1 MTRARV
7 GAPFPSAAAG
17 ASVSAMTGSAS
28 DATSLPPPRL
38 RPPRLPP
45 DLVSRPRLLRRLDE
59 AGGVTFVLAAPA
71 GFGKT
76 TLLAQWAGQAPAG
89 AVAWLSLDESAR
101 DPAVFRAHLTA
112 ALARSALAL
121 AAGPAAASALVLDGY
136 EQIAG
141 SAGEDELWRFVAER
155 PAVQLVVAG
164 RGEPSAPL
172 AAARAH
178 GEVLELR
185 APDLRFDRAEALE
198 LVGRVA
204 AAESWAPT
212 EIVDAC
218 AGWPAAL
225 RLALTAQ
232 SPQVWEQRL
241 LEFVTEDVV
250 RRRDARAFLPG
261 ASLLDELSPPACDAV
276 LEVDDSAAV
285 LADLERRHLLVE
297 RSGEDGRYRIE
308 PGARRVLAAELES
321 TQRRFAAKLHRRA
334 AAVELAA
341 GRKEQAVEHFLAC
354 GDTTAAGRIVSA
366 SWGRLTENGR
376 QERVLE
382 WLDRLPPGP
391 NDLRLALARGWLLRL
406 DGRVAESE
414 RWLDDARTLAPLE
427 LRPAVVRA
435 CVLAQAALPWD
446 DVGRARTLAR
456 RAWRTERNGPRRALA
471 AWALGWAYWWGGDLL
486 AAAKA
491 LELAF
496 GGPHL
501 VEAAA
506 LAVLSRIDLERGDVD
521 AADARVT
528 AAELLVA
535 ERGLD
540 DLPELGMVATARGAV
555 AAARG
560 SGAAALPALDRGIR
574 LRRLWGHPLETADA
588 LAVAAPVVASERGRR
603 EAGVLLAE
611 ARLLLAACPDPGAL
625 PERLAAATR
634 VALPRPSAGGYD
646 ELTPRE
652 RTVLRLLAEGRSK
665 QEIADELYVSFNTV
679 HTHTK
684 AVYRKLGVSTRRE
697 AVERASVIMPR

>member
-1 MTRARV
+1 M
-7 GAPFPSAAAG
+7 
-17 ASVSAMTGSAS
+17 
-28 DATSLPPPRL
+28 PPPRL
-38 RPPRLPP
+38 RPPRLPS

-59 AGGVTFVLAAPA
+59 TGGVTCVLAAPA

-76 TLLAQWAGQAPAG
+76 TLLAHWAGRAPAG
-89 AVAWLSLDESAR
+89 AVAWLTLDESER

-112 ALARSALAL
+112 ALARSALTL
-121 AAGPAAASALVLDGY
+121 AEGSAAASALVLDGY

-185 APDLRFDRAEALE
+185 SAELRFDRGEAFE
-198 LVGRVA
+198 LAGRA
-204 AAESWAPT
+204 AGTEGWAPA
-212 EIVDAC
+212 ELVDAC

-225 RLALTAQ
+225 RLALTAP
-232 SPQVWEQRL
+232 SPQVWEERL
-241 LEFVTEDVV
+241 LDFVVDDVV
-250 RRRDARAFLPG
+250 RPRAAQAFLLR
-261 ASLLDELSPPACDAV
+261 ASLLDELSAHACDAV
-276 LEVDDSAAV
+276 LEVEDSAAE

-297 RSGEDGRYRIE
+297 RSGQDGRYRIE
-308 PGARRVLAAELES
+308 PAARRALVAELES
-321 TQRRFAAKLHRRA
+321 TQHRFAAKLHRRA
-334 AAVELAA
+334 AAAELAV

-354 GDTTAAGRIVSA
+354 GDTAAAGRIVA
-366 SWGRLTENGR
+366 AIWGRVTDCGG
-376 QERVLE
+376 QERVLD

-406 DGRVAESE
+406 DGRLAESE
-414 RWLDDARTLAPLE
+414 RWLDLARTVAPLE
-427 LRPAVVRA
+427 LRPAVVRG
-435 CVLAQAALPWD
+435 CTLARAALPWD
-446 DVGRARTLAR
+446 DAGQARTLAR
-456 RAWRTERNGPRRALA
+456 RAWRSERQGPRRALA
-471 AWALGWAYWWGGDLL
+471 AWALGWAHWWDGDLV

-496 GGPHL
+496 GGPRL
-501 VEAAA
+501 VEATA
-506 LAVLSRIDLERGDVD
+506 LAVLSRIDLEQGDVD
-521 AADARVT
+521 AADARLT

-535 ERGLD
+535 ERGLET
-540 DLPELGMVATARGAV
+540 LPELGMLATARGAV
-555 AAARG
+555 SAARG
-560 SGAAALPALDRGIR
+560 SGAAALPALERGIR

-603 EAGVLLAE
+603 EAGLLLAE
-611 ARLLLAACPDPGAL
+611 ARLLVGTCADPGAV
-625 PERLAAATR
+625 PERLAAAAR
-634 VALPRPSAGGYD
+634 VALPRPAAGGYD

-652 RTVLRLLAEGRSK
+652 RTVLQLLAEGRSK
-665 QEIADELYVSFNTV
+665 REIAAELLVSFNTV
-679 HTHTK
+679 HSHTK

>member
-1 MTRARV
+1 MTRSRV
-7 GAPFPSAAAG
+7 GAPFPRAAAG
-17 ASVSAMTGSAS
+17 ANVGAMTVSAPDAS
-28 DATSLPPPRL
+28 SVPPPRL
-38 RPPRLPP
+38 RPPRQPP

-59 AGGVTFVLAAPA
+59 TGGVTCVLAAPA

-76 TLLAQWAGQAPAG
+76 TLLAHWAGLAPAG
-89 AVAWLSLDESAR
+89 AVAWLTLDESER
-101 DPAVFRAHLTA
+101 DPAVFRAHLAA

-121 AAGPAAASALVLDGY
+121 ADGPAAASALVLDGY

-185 APDLRFDRAEALE
+185 APELRFDRREALE
-198 LVGRVA
+198 LVGRA
-204 AAESWAPT
+204 AGAESGPPEA
-212 EIVDAC
+212 IVDPC

-225 RLALTAQ
+225 RLALTAP
-232 SPQVWEQRL
+232 SPHVWEQRL
-241 LEFVTEDVV
+241 LDFVTEDVV
-250 RRRDARAFLPG
+250 RASDARAFLLRV
-261 ASLLDELSPPACDAV
+261 SLLDELSAPACDAV
-276 LEVDDSAAV
+276 LEVEDSAAV

-297 RSGEDGRYRIE
+297 RTGQDGRYRIE
-308 PGARRVLAAELES
+308 PAARRVLAAELES
-321 TQRRFAAKLHRRA
+321 TQRRAAAKLHRRA
-334 AAVELAA
+334 AAAELAE
-341 GRKEQAVEHFLAC
+341 GRKEHAVEHLLAC
-354 GDTTAAGRIVSA
+354 GDTSAAGRILSA
-366 SWGRLTENGR
+366 IWDRLADGGQ

-406 DGRVAESE
+406 DGRVAESD
-414 RWLDDARTLAPLE
+414 RWLDLARTIAPLE

-435 CVLAQAALPWD
+435 CVLARAALPWD

-456 RAWRTERNGPRRALA
+456 RAWRTERHGPRRALA
-471 AWALGWAYWWGGDLL
+471 AWALGWAYWWGGDLV
-486 AAAKA
+486 AAGKA

-496 GGPHL
+496 GGPRL

-506 LAVLSRIDLERGDVD
+506 LTVLSRIDLEHGEVD
-521 AADARVT
+521 AADARAT

-535 ERGLD
+535 EQGLES
-540 DLPELGMVATARGAV
+540 LPALGMVATARGAV

-560 SGAAALPALDRGIR
+560 SGARALPALERGIR

-611 ARLLLAACPDPGAL
+611 ARLLLAACADPGVV
-625 PERLAAATR
+625 PERLAAARR
-634 VALPRPSAGGYD
+634 VALPRPSSGGYD

-665 QEIADELYVSFNTV
+665 REIAAELFVSFNTV
-679 HTHTK
+679 HSHTK

-697 AVERASVIMPR
+697 AVERASMIMPR